1 MQVNAVSHVLGALR
15 STVHCT
21 GNLHYIYGSLI
32 FFILL
37 LGDLEYIIRADRRI
51 FLGGNKMNFIQTLC
65 THSHTLSHTVYL
77 IS

>member
-37 LGDLEYIIRADRRI
+37 LGDLEYTIRDERGI
-51 FLGGNKMNFIQTLC
+51 FWEVTK
-65 THSHTLSHTVYL
+65 
-77 IS
+77 